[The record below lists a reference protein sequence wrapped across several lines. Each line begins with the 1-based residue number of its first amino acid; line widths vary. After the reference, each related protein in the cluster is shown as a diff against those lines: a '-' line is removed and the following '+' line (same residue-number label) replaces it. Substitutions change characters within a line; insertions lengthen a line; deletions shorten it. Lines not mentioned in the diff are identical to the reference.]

1 MHLPNSILIRIEPI
15 VNKDLERAMNTAYAY
30 FCCNPLPRHTVQVVE
45 LKIKHCVVVIRD
57 VAQTVFSIKAQR
69 DDAMENQDP
78 FPIMDKAR
86 LEQNRVQKNRCW
98 VSKRVDP

>member
-1 MHLPNSILIRIEPI
+1 M
-15 VNKDLERAMNTAYAY
+15 
-30 FCCNPLPRHTVQVVE
+30 
-45 LKIKHCVVVIRD
+45 VVIRD

-86 LEQNRVQKNRCW
+86 LEQNRMQKKSLLGLEKSGPLTTFVASYIIFKVMKPQSC
-98 VSKRVDP
+98 DFEIE